1 MDLFTVLLDI
11 ILHLDKHISTYINLL
26 GNWSYVLLFIV
37 IFCETGLVVTPFLPG
52 DSLLFAIGLTAAAT
66 TLNVHIIA
74 PLLVIAAILGDS
86 CNYFIGR
93 YIGKRIFKP
102 DAKILKTKH
111 LDKTQ
116 TFFNKYGGRAIILAR
131 FMPLIRTFMPFVA
144 GMSRMNYPKFV
155 ALGVIAAIIW
165 VYSVTYTAFIFS
177 NNDFVRRNFGLF
189 IMIIIVVSL
198 IPAAISILKALIAYI
213 KDRR

>member
-11 ILHLDKHISTYINLL
+11 ILHLDQHISTYINLL

-66 TLNVHIIA
+66 TLNVHLIA

-86 CNYFIGR
+86 CNYLIGR
-93 YIGKRIFKP
+93 YIGKKIFKP
-102 DAKILKTKH
+102 DAKVLKTKH

-116 TFFNKYGGRAIILAR
+116 AFFNKYGGRAIILAR

-177 NNDFVRRNFGLF
+177 NNDFVRHNFGLF
-189 IMIIIVVSL
+189 IMVIIVVSL
-198 IPAAISILKALIAYI
+198 IPAAISILKALITYI
-213 KDRR
+213 KDRK